1 MVITCCRLSGAVVSV
16 SGGGNSGSNVYRS
29 NTHTDKSGEAHF
41 LSLSPGEYFVKPQLK
56 EFEFSPKHNLI
67 NINEGQTSTV
77 NFEAKRVAFS
87 AFGKIRYNSW
97 LRVSNWLGCVTS
109 DFTVR
114 RISLSKR
121 DDSSA
126 VIWGN
131 DSLVPF
137 FGLDIVIAK
146 PDWLI

>member
-1 MVITCCRLSGAVVSV
+1 MSLFFKKNPIAKWSGMWKGRSGMSITCCRLSGAVVSV

-97 LRVSNWLGCVTS
+97 LRVSNWV
-109 DFTVR
+109 V
-114 RISLSKR
+114 
-121 DDSSA
+121 
-126 VIWGN
+126 
-131 DSLVPF
+131 
-137 FGLDIVIAK
+137 
-146 PDWLI
+146 

>member
-1 MVITCCRLSGAVVSV
+1 MAITCFRLSGAVVSV

-114 RISLSKR
+114 RISLSKH
-121 DDSSA
+121 DDSST
-126 VIWGN
+126 VIWGD

-137 FGLDIVIAK
+137 LGLNIALLLN
-146 PDWLI
+146 LIG

>member
-1 MVITCCRLSGAVVSV
+1 MAITCCRLSGAVVSV

-114 RISLSKR
+114 RISLSKH
-121 DDSSA
+121 DDSST
-126 VIWGN
+126 VIWVMTPWCHF
-131 DSLVPF
+131 L
-137 FGLDIVIAK
+137 A
-146 PDWLI
+146 